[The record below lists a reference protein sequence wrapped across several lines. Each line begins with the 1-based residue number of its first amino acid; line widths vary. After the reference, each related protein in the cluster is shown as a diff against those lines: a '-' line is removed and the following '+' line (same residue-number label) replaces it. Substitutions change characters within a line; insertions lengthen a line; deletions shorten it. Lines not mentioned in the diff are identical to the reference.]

1 MKEFKPVDAPVVTTD
16 GEWST
21 VQVPGGQLG
30 ETAGLLLDVVGVGQL
45 KTVTHLP
52 PGLAFKMPSAH
63 ADAVHQA
70 LFGAPVDDGQD
81 DGGGEDG
88 TQGDGDGEGQAD
100 DAQDDPQEGPDT
112 PQGDDDTQGDG
123 DGEGQADDAQDDPQE
138 VPDTPQGDDDTQ
150 EGETPQAPAGNASK
164 ATWATFLESQGMTYP
179 EDATRDDM
187 VAIWGESQEG

>member
-21 VQVPGGQLG
+21 VQVPGGKLG

-52 PGLAFKMPSAH
+52 PGLAFKVPSAH

-70 LFGAPVDDGQD
+70 LFGAPVDGGQD

-100 DAQDDPQEGPDT
+100 DAQDGPQEGTDT
-112 PQGDDDTQGDG
+112 PQGDDG
-123 DGEGQADDAQDDPQE
+123 
-138 VPDTPQGDDDTQ
+138 TQ

-187 VAIWGESQEG
+187 VAIWEESQEG